1 MPDLLMAE
9 ARESGLPRLD
19 ALSNDRAGRLVEAQ
33 AEEARVAQAAGG
45 RPLGEAELGHELRLD
60 PRRVAVARCVDERG
74 VLTMQRAQAL
84 AEIQQRGVIEAGADL
99 ARVAERSVGVE

>member
-33 AEEARVAQAAGG
+33 AEEARVAQTAGG

-60 PRRVAVARCVDERG
+60 PRGVAVARCVGERG
-74 VLTMQRAQAL
+74 VLAVQRTQPLAQVA
-84 AEIQQRGVIEAGADL
+84 QRGAIEAGADL
-99 ARVAERSVGVE
+99 